1 MNAGNTNF
9 ASHTAAIAKN
19 EFCVTERGNSGDRR
33 LQPNNSLHI
42 LSMPSLPRHWF
53 DARTENTLN
62 ARALEHTRCCFIS
75 KVSCGFDFI
84 IILINIWLF
93 LLQFDS
99 CFWAGS
105 GFSIFRWFS
114 VFEFYFC
121 WYCSLPLIFIVLL
134 FFFGW
139 RLFTNFGFRW
149 FLWSAIQFTQQRWGG
164 FFHRTISWN
173 ICMVITLWFAV
184 SHLVL
189 RTIANKYNL
198 NSEIKGH
205 LGFETR

>member
-84 IILINIWLF
+84 IILIIIWLF

-134 FFFGW
+134 FFLGD
-139 RLFTNFGFRW
+139 
-149 FLWSAIQFTQQRWGG
+149 A
-164 FFHRTISWN
+164 
-173 ICMVITLWFAV
+173 C
-184 SHLVL
+184 L
-189 RTIANKYNL
+189 RTSVLGDFCDRLYNSL
-198 NSEIKGH
+198 NSVGGDFSIGPFH
-205 LGFETR
+205 GIFVWSSRCGLPCHILFYVPSRTNIIWIRR